1 MQSAGS
7 RYLCF
12 AMNTPILSQVRF
24 DPQIRAVDHLFE
36 PWMGVVFVIALI
48 IVTVIKVQFP
58 AFLQMIRW
66 NFSNYRITR
75 QAMAEGDFEYR
86 PEMLLLFPVMLAAL
100 AWYIYLNVTANPL
113 LCYPEG
119 VGAFL
124 KLLLILG
131 LMYGV
136 KFVSIALV
144 NELTNGTSALR
155 IYTGNTLL
163 LNLTMAAPLL
173 VLSLMVA
180 LSSGP
185 TQMGLLIAGACL
197 IGGAY
202 VLRIIRGV
210 LASIQERISLNYII
224 LYLCTLEILPLAVVV
239 KAWLSVYGAC

>member
-1 MQSAGS
+1 
-7 RYLCF
+7 
-12 AMNTPILSQVRF
+12 MNTSVLTQIRFEPQVRE
-24 DPQIRAVDHLFE
+24 VDHLFE
-36 PWMGVVFVIALI
+36 PWMGLVFLIALML
-48 IVTVIKVQFP
+48 VTVIKVQFP

-86 PEMLLLFPVMLAAL
+86 PEMLLLFPVMLASL
-100 AWYIYLNVTANPL
+100 AWFIYLYVTANPI

-119 VGAFL
+119 IGAFL

-131 LMYGV
+131 LMYVV
-136 KFVSIALV
+136 KLVSIALV

-155 IYTGNTLL
+155 IYLGNTLL

-180 LSSGP
+180 LSSG
-185 TQMGLLIAGACL
+185 QMQTGLFIAGAVL
-197 IGGAY
+197 VGGAY
-202 VLRIIRGV
+202 LLRITRGV
-210 LASIQERISLNYII
+210 LAAFQERISLNYII
-224 LYLCTLEILPLAVVV
+224 LYLCTLEFLPLAVVV